1 MTETDKKRITKDF
14 LKKLLRTEFKH
25 YYTTPS
31 LNDILYLHYKGF
43 ERIENLEEFTGLKVL
58 YLEGNGLDK
67 IEGLDQL
74 KELKTLYL
82 QENLIKKME
91 GFDQLKDLKILNLT
105 DNMIRT
111 IEGLGNNKDLQ
122 TLLLKRNKIGT
133 NGLDDVRGVLEA
145 EAINVLDIQ
154 DNCIEDENVISE
166 VFEKMPN
173 LAVLYTQ
180 NNPFCKK
187 IPSYRKTMISRLP
200 GLKYLDD
207 RPVFPEDRRFAEA
220 WARGGLDAEREE
232 REKWKKEKDEE
243 HWKNH
248 EAFRNMIEQY
258 KQERAA
264 QANNEEQKA
273 DEANPSDDNRS
284 ESSAEGQA
292 RTRRTNE
299 NSLATSKL
307 STYNSEMTTPQN
319 TDQSGA
325 DSDSYA
331 GSRRDDSQ
339 PQSEAES
346 DSELE
351 AKRPKVEF
359 VNQLDELE

>member
-1 MTETDKKRITKDF
+1 MADTDKKRITKDF
-14 LKKLLRTEFKH
+14 LKKLLRTEYKH

-58 YLEGNGLDK
+58 YMEGNGLNQ
-67 IEGLDQL
+67 IEGLEQL
-74 KELKTLYL
+74 KELRTLYL

-91 GFDQLKDLKILNLT
+91 GFDELKDLKILNLT

-111 IEGLGNNKDLQ
+111 IEGLSNLKELQ

-133 NGLDDVRGVLEA
+133 NGLDDVKGLLEA
-145 EAINVLDIQ
+145 QAINVLDIQ
-154 DNCIEDENVISE
+154 DNSIEDENIVGEI
-166 VFEKMPN
+166 FEKMPN

-187 IPSYRKTMISRLP
+187 IPSYRKTMIARLP

-220 WARGGLDAEREE
+220 WSRGGLDAEREE
-232 REKWKKEKDEE
+232 REKWKKEKEDE

-248 EAFRNMIEQY
+248 EAFRNMIEQH

-264 QANNEEQKA
+264 AQASEEQKVG
-273 DEANPSDDNRS
+273 DESGDNRS
-284 ESSAEGQA
+284 ESSNEGHA
-292 RTRRTNE
+292 RTGRTNE
-299 NSLATSKL
+299 NSLSTSKL
-307 STYNSEMTTPQN
+307 STYNSDVTTPQG

-331 GSRRDDSQ
+331 NSRRGESQ

-346 DSELE
+346 DSEVE
-351 AKRPKVEF
+351 AKRPKTEF